1 MPPTA
6 TDSLKAADS
15 TYATTALAND
25 YQFSQGSGYV
35 LPEYAAV
42 IPDAARTGATEHHRI
57 LIVGGG
63 ITGLT
68 LACALAQLGVDCVLL
83 DEDNTVGVKGAS
95 SRGICYTQKSLEIFD
110 KLGIYQRIKAKGIQW
125 SVGRTFAGEDEIYR
139 FDLKQQNNFNLSQ
152 QPAFI
157 NIQQFY
163 NEAYLVE
170 RISEL
175 GHAQIRWNNR
185 VTAFA
190 DDNGLAT
197 FTIATPVGEYRATAD
212 YVVDATG
219 AKSPFRQWLK
229 VGVKAKKGDDRWCIA
244 DVRFNTRPP
253 TERHTWIEAPFNEN
267 RAVWQ
272 HLMADDVWRIDY
284 QMAPDADPEYVSSE
298 AQVRERLA
306 KQFGHDTQVDI
317 VWVGPYAYRSE
328 CVDVMRVSLGAP
340 CNGTLGA
347 AKDQRRPHHRTLGQS
362 ASATQGSQVFF
373 IGDSAKV
380 VSPFGARGGNT
391 GIADADNLAWKLA
404 AVVQG
409 HAAPAL
415 LASYHP
421 ERHEAATTNVLVT
434 NRTARFLRP
443 ADGIERLFRTAVVGL
458 AKQHAFARAL
468 VNTGRMAVAN
478 PYGASPL
485 TDAALGQSTSVQ
497 NVTLQWADGSAACLN
512 DLLRW
517 ACTRPLLLVFGDSA
531 GGLAVQHRARLR
543 ALASAGK
550 VRIVQVVPL
559 RAQVRA
565 REAVLDPHGLLAQ
578 ACGLPAVPS
587 QAPGQAAATPSCQ
600 WALVRPD
607 SYLAARGTALG
618 APLAQ
623 AIARC
628 AAAHLNGVDL

>member
-1 MPPTA
+1 MPPTP
-6 TDSLKAADS
+6 TDSLKATAR
-15 TYATTALAND
+15 TYATTALTND
-25 YQFSQGSGYV
+25 YQFSQGTGYV

-42 IPDAARTGATEHHRI
+42 IPDAARTGATEHHRV

-139 FDLKQQNNFNLSQ
+139 FDLKQQNNFSLSQ

-163 NEAYLVE
+163 NEGYLVE
-170 RISEL
+170 RITEL

-185 VTAFA
+185 VTTFA

-197 FTIATPVGEYRATAD
+197 FTIATPAGEYRASAD
-212 YVVDATG
+212 YVIDATG
-219 AKSPFRQWLK
+219 AKSPFRQWLQ
-229 VGVKAKKGDDRWCIA
+229 VGVNAKKGDDRWCIA

-306 KQFGHDTQVDI
+306 KQFGKDTQVDI

-328 CVDVMRVSLGAP
+328 CVDSMQVDL
-340 CNGTLGA
+340 
-347 AKDQRRPHHRTLGQS
+347 
-362 ASATQGSQVFF
+362 ASEPKPLSNRSPGKQHASSQVFF

-421 ERHEAATTNVLVT
+421 ERHEAATTNVQVT

-443 ADGIERLFRTAVVGL
+443 ADGIERVFRTAAIGL

-485 TDAALGQSTSVQ
+485 TDAALAQSISVQ
-497 NVTLQWADGSAACLN
+497 NVGLQWADGSAACLN

-517 ACTRPLLLVFGDSA
+517 AGTRPLLLVFGDSA
-531 GGLAVQHRARLR
+531 GGFNPQHSAKLR
-543 ALASAGK
+543 ALASAGN
-550 VRIVQVVPL
+550 VRIVQVVAR
-559 RAQVRA
+559 RALVQA
-565 REAVLDPHGLLAQ
+565 RETVLDPQGLLAQ
-578 ACGLPAVPS
+578 ACGLPAAPHPAPS
-587 QAPGQAAATPSCQ
+587 QASAASCR
-600 WALVRPD
+600 WALLRPD
-607 SYLAARGTALG
+607 SYLAACGTALG
-618 APLAQ
+618 ASLVH

-628 AAAHLNGVDL
+628 AGTRLQGAHA